1 MQDVVICIIQ
11 SLISIFTGRIVYDRY
26 AIMYRL
32 KSIQI
37 FMSCQLFLLRF
48 NRSFIGMQ
56 KDNATAV

>member
-11 SLISIFTGRIVYDRY
+11 SLISIFTGRIAYDRY